1 MEQNN
6 PRQEQTQGQQQT
18 NQTDAGQLGQNQ
30 SQIQNPKTPGNGP
43 FNTGGATNDPNPNRQ
58 QPGTNEEDNF
68 RDDQNSDP
76 SRQYG
81 EVMEPNEGNPYA
93 PSDPGSPRDPAMN
106 PPFGGEDMDES
117 NMDPMPRE
125 PMN

>member
-43 FNTGGATNDPNPNRQ
+43 FGTGGATSDPNRR
-58 QPGTNEEDNF
+58 PGTNEEDNF

-76 SRQYG
+76 GREG
-81 EVMEPNEGNPYA
+81 AEVMEPNKGNPYA

-106 PPFGGEDMDES
+106 PPFAGEDMDES
-117 NMDPMPRE
+117 NMNPMPRE